1 MKHIL
6 ITNWDLVLLRG
17 IMAILFGIATLILP
31 GVVLIALVILFGAYV
46 MVNGIVTTIAAIKD
60 RKLESDWWLWL
71 LVGLVS
77 IATGVVTFVW
87 PNITAIS
94 LFYVIV
100 AWAIVNGVMEIILA
114 IEFRKV
120 VEGEW
125 LLVLAGLLSIAF
137 GIVCVFQPVA
147 GALSILWLIGAYA
160 ILYGAAL
167 VVLALRLRKLESK
180 VDQMLT
186 NPQVHTS

>member
-100 AWAIVNGVMEIILA
+100 AWAIVNGVMEIVLA

-147 GALSILWLIGAYA
+147 GALSILWLIGTYA
-160 ILYGAAL
+160 LLYGVAL
-167 VVLALRLRKLESK
+167 VVLALRLRNLENA
-180 VDQMLT
+180 VDKEFT
-186 NPQVHTS
+186 KIN

>member
-46 MVNGIVTTIAAIKD
+46 LVSGIVTTITAIKD

-71 LVGLVS
+71 LFGLVS
-77 IATGVVTFVW
+77 IAAGVVTFVW

-100 AWAIVNGVMEIILA
+100 AWAIVNGVMEIVLA

-125 LLVLAGLLSIAF
+125 LLVLAGLLSVTF

>member
-17 IMAILFGIATLILP
+17 IMAILFGIATLVLP
-31 GVVLIALVILFGAYV
+31 GVILVVLVILFGAYV
-46 MVNGIVTTIAAIKD
+46 LVTGIVTTIAAIKD
-60 RKLESDWWLWL
+60 RRPESDWWLWL
-71 LVGLVS
+71 LFGLVS
-77 IATGVVTFVW
+77 IAAGVVTFVW

-94 LFYVIV
+94 LFYLIV
-100 AWAIVNGVMEIILA
+100 AWAIVNGVMEIVLA

-125 LLVLAGLLSIAF
+125 LLVLAGLLSVAF

-167 VVLALRLRKLESK
+167 VVLAFRLRKLESK

-186 NPQVHTS
+186 NPQVHTP